1 MTEEHAG
8 TQGWKGMWVV
18 DREHPNAESA
28 VRYLASETTRVFGE
42 VAGKMSFDEENPE
55 RSSVEATIEVS
66 SLDTGRQRRDEDLL
80 GWEDFLQA
88 EIFPEITFRS
98 TQVERSGGDRMVVG
112 DLTKRIVPAPIGQPL
127 RRRPS

>member
-18 DREHPNAESA
+18 DREHSNAESA

-88 EIFPEITFRS
+88 ENFPEITFRS
-98 TQVERSGGDRMVVG
+98 TQVEHSGGDRMVVG
-112 DLTKRIVPAPIGQPL
+112 DLTRRIVPAPIGQPL